1 MTELPETKWRKP
13 DPRFI
18 KLNVDATFFAHEGI
32 SATAAILRDN
42 RGNFIAAHCKFI
54 AIAADAITTEAMAMR
69 DGLLFANSLGFS
81 RIEAECDSL
90 QVINFCSGQ
99 TRWWDEAA
107 VLFAECIYICSSI
120 GKVTFKHCLRSCN
133 NVAHVLAN
141 HSYRN
146 KSSFSWLDEPPDF
159 LMRELVDY
167 VSMF

>member
-1 MTELPETKWRKP
+1 MRYNLVSFTFYSHWMWCYKMRVCWRGLFSFSFSRWMKQNYISSKWVLGTP
-13 DPRFI
+13 
-18 KLNVDATFFAHEGI
+18 
-32 SATAAILRDN
+32 
-42 RGNFIAAHCKFI
+42 
-54 AIAADAITTEAMAMR
+54 
-69 DGLLFANSLGFS
+69 LLFANSLGFS
-81 RIEAECDSL
+81 RIEAESDSL

-107 VLFAECIYICSSI
+107 VLFAECIDICSSI

-159 LMRELVDY
+159 LMRELVDD
-167 VSMF
+167 VSVF

>member
-18 KLNVDATFFAHEGI
+18 KLNVDAAFFAHEGI
-32 SATAAILRDN
+32 GATAAILRDN

-54 AIAADAITTEAMAMR
+54 AIAADAITTKAMAMR

-81 RIEAECDSL
+81 RIEVESDSL

-107 VLFAECIYICSSI
+107 VVFAECIDICSSI
-120 GKVTFKHCLRSCN
+120 GKVTFKHCLRSYN

-141 HSYRN
+141 HSYHN
-146 KSSFSWLDEPPDF
+146 KSSFSWLDEPLDF
-159 LMRELVDY
+159 LMRKLVDD
-167 VSMF
+167 VSVF